1 MPTVAQGEEFI
12 PYEIMTQVAHRILNP
27 KKLLMSK
34 WTALNPQE
42 KEKHFLVTKVIDP
55 EQPKHLIELVKV
67 EAVLTRRSFTM
78 RWEEL
83 TDATKWVQGWV

>member
-1 MPTVAQGEEFI
+1 MSSPTRSQI
-12 PYEIMTQVAHRILNP
+12 NP
-27 KKLLMSK
+27 QKLLLSK
-34 WTALNPQE
+34 WTGLEPRD

-55 EQPKHLIELVKV
+55 EQPKHLIEFVEV

-83 TDATKWVQGWV
+83 TDPTKWVQGWI